1 MAIEGDPVTSD
12 DSTDRKVSFDWLEFV
27 DSTNASETPSIGG
40 DAVVMSFI
48 DAPVVEE
55 GVVLRR
61 VNRKRLKLVLF
72 AVVVDSVS
80 FNSHAEE
87 ERKENWNH
95 INSP

>member
-1 MAIEGDPVTSD
+1 MAISMAIEGDPVTSD
-12 DSTDRKVSFDWLEFV
+12 DSIDPKVSFDWLAFV
-27 DSTNASETPSIGG
+27 GSTNASETPSIDGA
-40 DAVVMSFI
+40 AVVLSLI

-80 FNSHAEE
+80 FNSHAGE
-87 ERKENWNH
+87 ERKEN
-95 INSP
+95 